1 VLAVDRVAV
10 ATGPKLFVD
19 QIEADNWPMLWRQPF
34 NDFEALTSGWGIS
47 RREGQCPTLAI
58 GGDATVTDG

>member
-19 QIEADNWPMLWRQPF
+19 QIEILDGAMASAIQRF
-34 NDFEALTSGWGIS
+34 HFEAAGEGNLSPNDTVAFTLTTGRMS
-47 RREGQCPTLAI
+47 
-58 GGDATVTDG
+58 